1 MQHYDYPLNPDWT
14 TEEIVAV
21 VELLALVEQAYEQ
34 GVAVSAFAQKY
45 QRFKQIVTSIGE
57 EKRIDRTFQQA
68 SGYSLY
74 RTVQQMKVQLPQATA
89 KTMIKMKG

>member
-14 TEEIVAV
+14 TDEIVAV
-21 VELLALVEQAYEQ
+21 VELLASVEQAYEQ
-34 GVAVSAFAQKY
+34 GIDVQQFAQKY

-57 EKRIDRTFQQA
+57 EKRIDRSFQQA

-74 RTVQQMKVQLPQATA
+74 RTVQQMKAHLPNA
-89 KTMIKMKG
+89 KTKTMLKMKG